1 MASVWNWAARHAHAL
16 VSSCGHLARHGTATT
31 LTVIVMGL
39 ALALPLALELLV
51 RNVHAATGDFS
62 AAIGLSVY
70 LKPQVSEQSAR
81 QLVAH
86 LAARS
91 DVASVELITAT
102 QGLEE
107 LRTQAGLG
115 AALDALSENPLPNV
129 LAIRPTSAALDAAR
143 LQTLRSAVAAWP
155 EVDSVQLDQDWVTR
169 FSAILAL
176 LQRIAWIT
184 AGLLA
189 VGVIAVVGNTI
200 RLEVRSRA
208 AQIEV
213 TQLVGGSA
221 AFVRRPFLY
230 TGALYGLIAG
240 LIAWGIVEGA
250 QLALAPYVARL
261 ASAYGERFALS
272 GPSIRELAALAVV
285 GIGLGWLGAAIASQR
300 EIARSAPG
308 RG

>member
-1 MASVWNWAARHAHAL
+1 MVSVSNWAARHGHAL
-16 VSSCGHLARHGTATT
+16 VSSCGHLARHRIATAF
-31 LTVIVMGL
+31 TVIVMGL
-39 ALALPLALELLV
+39 ALALPLGLELLV
-51 RNVHAATGDFS
+51 RNLHAATGDFS

-70 LKPQVSEQSAR
+70 LKQQVSEPSAR
-81 QLVAH
+81 QLAAH
-86 LAARS
+86 LAARP

-102 QGLEE
+102 QALEE
-107 LRTQAGLG
+107 LRKQSGLG
-115 AALDALSENPLPNV
+115 AALDTLSENPLPNV
-129 LAIRPTSAALDAAR
+129 LALRPAPAALDAPR
-143 LQTLRSAVAAWP
+143 LEALRSAVAALP

-169 FSAILAL
+169 FSAILVL
-176 LQRIAWIT
+176 LQRVAWIT

-250 QLALAPYVARL
+250 HRALAADVARL
-261 ASAYGERFALS
+261 AAAYGQSFALR
-272 GPSIRELAALAVV
+272 GPSIRELGALAVV
-285 GIGLGWLGAAIASQR
+285 GIGLGWLGAALASAR
-300 EIARSAPG
+300 EIARGAPG

>member
-1 MASVWNWAARHAHAL
+1 
-16 VSSCGHLARHGTATT
+16 
-31 LTVIVMGL
+31 MGL

-51 RNVHAATGDFS
+51 RNLHAATGDFS

-102 QGLEE
+102 QALEE
-107 LRTQAGLG
+107 LRTQSGLG

-129 LAIRPTSAALDAAR
+129 LTIRPTSAALDAAR
-143 LQTLRSAVAAWP
+143 LQMLRSAVAAWP

-176 LQRIAWIT
+176 MQRVAWIT

-200 RLEVRSRA
+200 RLEVHSRA

-230 TGALYGLIAG
+230 TGALYGLMAG

-250 QLALAPYVARL
+250 QRALAPYVARL

-272 GPSIRELAALAVV
+272 GPSIRELAALALV